1 MKKKLLPP
9 ILFAGLAAAAAV
21 IQAFLPG
28 GPLTAAAFSLAGAVP
43 LCILFLSA
51 LFLALFLL
59 RRARV
64 SALLLCSA
72 GSAAAALICEAF
84 SYLSGRFDALAL
96 ALILISLLPFF
107 VFFVDALAHH
117 RALILSKTFSLFLA
131 ALETLGVIVILAEG
145 GLSALLGHP
154 RFLLFL
160 LSLSYLLCYFCA
172 FPRVQKLE
180 PLEDLPLPG
189 EGEAPVTRDGER

>member
-9 ILFAGLAAAAAV
+9 TLFAALAAAAAV

-43 LCILFLSA
+43 LCLLFCSALSLAVFLS
-51 LFLALFLL
+51 
-59 RRARV
+59 RRARPA
-64 SALLLCSA
+64 ALLCCSA
-72 GSAAAALICEAF
+72 GFAAAALICEAV
-84 SYLSGRFDALAL
+84 SYLSGRFDAVAL
-96 ALILISLLPFF
+96 ALILISLLPFLI
-107 VFFVDALAHH
+107 FFADALARHKT
-117 RALILSKTFSLFLA
+117 LIFAKTFSLLLV

-160 LSLSYLLCYFCA
+160 LSLAFLFYYFRGI
-172 FPRVQKLE
+172 PRAQKLE

-189 EGEAPVTRDGER
+189 EGEEPVTRDGDS